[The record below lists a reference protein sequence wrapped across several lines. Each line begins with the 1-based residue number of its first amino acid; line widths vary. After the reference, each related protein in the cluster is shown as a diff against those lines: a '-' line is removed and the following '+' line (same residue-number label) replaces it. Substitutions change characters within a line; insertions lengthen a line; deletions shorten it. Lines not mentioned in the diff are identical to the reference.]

1 MAASRPITPQEGF
14 ALITPLPLTTTD
26 QLSILVEG
34 HAWWGRHQ
42 ARAEETM
49 ATTGEMTPCEGDPPG
64 GAIST
69 EEGEGEEQ
77 SQALGAEA
85 GEDPEEG
92 TTTWA
97 VCGTQ

>member
-1 MAASRPITPQEGF
+1 
-14 ALITPLPLTTTD
+14 
-26 QLSILVEG
+26 
-34 HAWWGRHQ
+34 
-42 ARAEETM
+42 M

-92 TTTWA
+92 TTT
-97 VCGTQ
+97 